1 MVIKLDSKTIFRKG
15 DYRYLVVSIFFGI
28 FLLFSGVNDLKVIYI
43 LFLAA
48 ILIYRFV
55 IIKQLKKRTLL
66 FIEDGNIILESKL
79 VNKRINFENIKSLGY
94 VERSGSTGDLIIN
107 LSIIRVGLAYYGN
120 LIFDINDF
128 NSNYKTKSICIPD
141 LQNVKEIYLD
151 ILKLMELD
159 KNGVQKIECIRSN
172 VEFKEGICIIS
183 NRKSE
188 IYFRYANIIYK
199 NKNTVE
205 VKAKNFSLNSIYMQ
219 KFGLPPMKTRVSSNQ
234 TKQS

>member
-1 MVIKLDSKTIFRKG
+1 
-15 DYRYLVVSIFFGI
+15 
-28 FLLFSGVNDLKVIYI
+28 
-43 LFLAA
+43 
-48 ILIYRFV
+48 
-55 IIKQLKKRTLL
+55 
-66 FIEDGNIILESKL
+66 
-79 VNKRINFENIKSLGY
+79 
-94 VERSGSTGDLIIN
+94 
-107 LSIIRVGLAYYGN
+107 
-120 LIFDINDF
+120 
-128 NSNYKTKSICIPD
+128 
-141 LQNVKEIYLD
+141 
-151 ILKLMELD
+151 MELD

>member
-1 MVIKLDSKTIFRKG
+1 M
-15 DYRYLVVSIFFGI
+15 
-28 FLLFSGVNDLKVIYI
+28 
-43 LFLAA
+43 
-48 ILIYRFV
+48 
-55 IIKQLKKRTLL
+55 
-66 FIEDGNIILESKL
+66 
-79 VNKRINFENIKSLGY
+79 
-94 VERSGSTGDLIIN
+94 IIN
-107 LSIIRVGLAYYGN
+107 LSSIKLAYPYYTN
-120 LIFDINDF
+120 LIHDTNDL
-128 NSNYKTKSICIPD
+128 NYNRKRETLCAPD
-141 LQNVKEIYLD
+141 LQNVKEIYLE

-219 KFGLPPMKTRVSSNQ
+219 KFGLPPMKS
-234 TKQS
+234 KIKKILPKPYKI